1 MPSRSAAVL
10 ATDWAAPEQWLSLA
24 GSVLILGAYA
34 LMVWRPERRRLYF
47 SISFV
52 GGAALMGV
60 AVLYRNAGLMLLEAT
75 WMGINAWGLWRSLRD
90 AG

>member
-1 MPSRSAAVL
+1 MPSQSAAIL
-10 ATDWAAPEQWLSLA
+10 ETDWAASEQWLSLA

-34 LMVWRPERRRLYF
+34 LMVWWPERRRLHF

-60 AVLYRNAGLMLLEAT
+60 AVLYRNAGLMLLDAA
-75 WMGINAWGLWRSLRD
+75 WMGINAWGLSRSLRD